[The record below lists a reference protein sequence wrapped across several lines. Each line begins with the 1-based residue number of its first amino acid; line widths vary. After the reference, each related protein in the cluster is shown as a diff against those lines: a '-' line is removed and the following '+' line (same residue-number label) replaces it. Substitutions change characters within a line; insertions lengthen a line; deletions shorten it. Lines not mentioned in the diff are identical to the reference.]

1 MDSNYFLKEWF
12 KRNGGRKGGGCI
24 SKMMESN
31 VIIDD
36 LSNKHVGGYT
46 RGAWLV
52 ASVARLIPVT
62 NRAIIPRHSCRNY
75 SGREAFLAYTR
86 LHEIK

>member
-1 MDSNYFLKEWF
+1 MDSIYFLKEWF
-12 KRNGGRKGGGCI
+12 KRNGGGEGGCI
-24 SKMMESN
+24 SKMMESS
-31 VIIDD
+31 VVIDD

-86 LHEIK
+86 LREIK